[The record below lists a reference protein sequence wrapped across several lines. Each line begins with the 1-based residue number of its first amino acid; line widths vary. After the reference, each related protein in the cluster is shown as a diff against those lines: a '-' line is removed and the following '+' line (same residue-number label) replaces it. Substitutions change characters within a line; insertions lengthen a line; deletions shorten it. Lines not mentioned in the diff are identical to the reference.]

1 MSSGFGAARC
11 WMRGCLV
18 DVLTHQSRF
27 MRLLCTTVH
36 KHTHTHTKPDAA
48 RTIWCKILTLSTH
61 TTRAFPHRL
70 VQYSFRCDTT
80 GRGIKTTPAHVLR
93 LIHMIFS
100 HVLQNNPTNA
110 AQRSEAVPKRGA
122 GFQQHDCNVQEKGR
136 SLSQSMRSQM
146 FTGRRV
152 RIPHRSCKTFASLNH
167 PSTHW

>member
-18 DVLTHQSRF
+18 DVLTNQSRF
-27 MRLLCTTVH
+27 MRLLCTTAH
-36 KHTHTHTKPDAA
+36 KHTHTHKA
-48 RTIWCKILTLSTH
+48 RCSQNNLMQNINLIG

-136 SLSQSMRSQM
+136 SLSQFMRSQM
-146 FTGRRV
+146 FTGRMV
-152 RIPHRSCKTFASLNH
+152 RIPHRSCTTFASLNH